1 MCSWKNEVFKSAAK
15 LFGYPLDDENSHD
28 SVSKYDEYQW
38 DKPCFEDST
47 IIILEFIESAE
58 EDELILAGLNSLRSC
73 LQANSSGI
81 ASRLA
86 NLADSSNE
94 NIRCSVVDVFASIQ
108 DTDSIDLLVSMH
120 KDDSTNVRSLV
131 SKVLAEL
138 PLEKLFVKPV
148 KEALVWLMDDLDE
161 LISCSAI
168 KGLMRIHAPEI
179 YGHLQAII
187 INDELG
193 SEHFDLIEQY
203 GVYQFR
209 QDLAELSHCLSHNDL
224 YESRPQWWKDSFEEL
239 TNSSNSQQ

>member
-15 LFGYPLDDENSHD
+15 LFGYSLEDETSLDSETND
-28 SVSKYDEYQW
+28 YQYQW
-38 DKPCFEDST
+38 DKPNFEDST

-58 EDELILAGLNSLRSC
+58 DDDLILAGLNSLRNS
-73 LQANSSGI
+73 LQENSSGI
-81 ASRLA
+81 ASRLSD
-86 NLADSSNE
+86 LADSPNE
-94 NIRCSVVDVFASIQ
+94 DIRCSLVEVLASMP
-108 DTDSIDLLVSMH
+108 DADAIDLLVNMH
-120 KDDSTNVRSLV
+120 KDDSTSVRSLV
-131 SKVLAEL
+131 SKALAEL

-239 TNSSNSQQ
+239 TNSANSQQ